1 MFSRMFFAA
10 VGLGAGVA
18 VGIWTIR
25 KLERT
30 SKQLAPDA
38 IVARAGERASGLGA
52 RLSDALQAGRQAAE
66 AKEAE
71 LRAEYLSQQLPGPSG
86 AERSKMTK
94 QNGRGGEHDAV
105 G

>member
-30 SKQLAPDA
+30 SQQLAPDA
-38 IVARAGERASGLGA
+38 LAARAGRSATGLGERVRA
-52 RLSDALQAGRQAAE
+52 AIELGRQAADE
-66 AKEAE
+66 KEAQ
-71 LRAEYLSQQLPGPSG
+71 LRAEYL
-86 AERSKMTK
+86 
-94 QNGRGGEHDAV
+94 NGRGGEDDAV
-105 G
+105 R

>member
-30 SKQLAPDA
+30 SQQLSPDA
-38 IVARAGERASGLGA
+38 LAARAGQRASGLSQ
-52 RLSDALQAGRQAAE
+52 RLQAALELGRQAAD

-71 LRAEYLSQQLPGPSG
+71 LRAAYL
-86 AERSKMTK
+86 
-94 QNGRGGEHDAV
+94 NGRGGDDDAV
-105 G
+105 R

>member
-25 KLERT
+25 KFERT
-30 SKQLAPDA
+30 SRQLAPDA
-38 IVARAGERASGLGA
+38 LAARAGERASGLA
-52 RLSDALQAGRQAAE
+52 ERLQAAIDLGRQAAS

-71 LRAEYLSQQLPGPSG
+71 LRAEYL
-86 AERSKMTK
+86 ER
-94 QNGRGGEHDAV
+94 RGGDDGAV
-105 G
+105 R

>member
-30 SKQLAPDA
+30 SQQLAPDA
-38 IVARAGERASGLGA
+38 LMARAGERASGLGA
-52 RLSDALQAGRQAAE
+52 RLSYALEAGRAA
-66 AKEAE
+66 AGIREAE
-71 LRAEYLSQQLPGPSG
+71 LRAAYLD
-86 AERSKMTK
+86 
-94 QNGRGGEHDAV
+94 GRGGDDHAV

>member
-30 SKQLAPDA
+30 SRQLAPDA
-38 IVARAGERASGLGA
+38 LVARASERAGGLGA
-52 RLSDALQAGRQAAE
+52 RLSEALESGRQAAQ

-71 LRAEYLSQQLPGPSG
+71 LRAAYLD
-86 AERSKMTK
+86 
-94 QNGRGGEHDAV
+94 GRRGEHDAV

>member
-10 VGLGAGVA
+10 VGVGTGVA
-18 VGIWTIR
+18 VGIWAIR

-30 SKQLAPDA
+30 RRQLAPDA
-38 IVARAGERASGLGA
+38 LVARAGERASGLGA
-52 RLSDALQAGRQAAE
+52 RMSYALEAGRQAAE

-71 LRAEYLSQQLPGPSG
+71 LRTAFMGERASG
-86 AERSKMTK
+86 REPAGGDRWERAS
-94 QNGRGGEHDAV
+94 GGDDDAI

>member
-30 SKQLAPDA
+30 SQQLAPDA
-38 IVARAGERASGLGA
+38 LVARASERASGLGA
-52 RLSDALQAGRQAAE
+52 RLSSALEAGRQAAE
-66 AKEAE
+66 VKEAE
-71 LRAEYLSQQLPGPSG
+71 LRATYL
-86 AERSKMTK
+86 
-94 QNGRGGEHDAV
+94 NGTGGEHDAV

>member
-25 KLERT
+25 KLQRT
-30 SKQLAPDA
+30 SQQLAPDRL
-38 IVARAGERASGLGA
+38 VARAGETASGLGA
-52 RLSDALQAGRQAAE
+52 RLTQAIEIGGAAAR

-71 LRAEYLSQQLPGPSG
+71 LRAAYV
-86 AERSKMTK
+86 
-94 QNGRGGEHDAV
+94 NGRGVDEHA
-105 G
+105 GH